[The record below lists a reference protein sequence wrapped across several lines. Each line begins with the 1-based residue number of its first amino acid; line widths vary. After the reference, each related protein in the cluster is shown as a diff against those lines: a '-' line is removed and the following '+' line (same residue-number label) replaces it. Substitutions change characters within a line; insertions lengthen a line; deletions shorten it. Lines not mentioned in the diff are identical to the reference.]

1 MTMRN
6 QGLLK
11 TFVAGGTIAPCRF
24 IKFGADDRTVVQ
36 SAAAADF
43 TFSVSDSLPIGTS
56 TASGERVDVILT
68 DIVTVEYG
76 GSVTRGA
83 LLTSDADGKA
93 ITATA
98 SAGANV
104 RIAGVAMVS
113 GVSGDLGAVRLSPG
127 SFQG

>member
-6 QGLLK
+6 QGVTK
-11 TFVAGGTIAPCRF
+11 PFIAGGTIAPCRF
-24 IKFGADDRTVVQ
+24 VKFGADDRTVLQ

-43 TFSVSDSLPIGTS
+43 TFGVSDSLPAGVNAAT
-56 TASGERVDVILT
+56 GERVDVVIT
-68 DIVTVEYG
+68 DIPTVEYG

-98 SAGANV
+98 SAGSNV
-104 RIAGVAMVS
+104 RIGGVAMVS
-113 GVSGDLGAVRLSPG
+113 GVAGDLGAVRLGPG